1 MKRGALIA
9 ILFLRALA
17 APAQQPTAAPE
28 NPQDAPATTLKV
40 DVKLVNVYVS
50 VLDANGSPVAGLT
63 RDNFRLAEDDEP
75 QKIAVF
81 DREAEQ
87 PLSIVLAI
95 DTSLSTRK
103 DIRLELESARRF
115 VHTILRPV
123 DRLSL
128 YQFDEV
134 VKEMVPFTADL
145 KAIDR
150 GIDGVRVGSAT
161 AVFDAVYLGS
171 EALSGRRGRKVLVIV
186 TDGGDTASQVDYL
199 EARREALTAEALVYS
214 VIIVPIA
221 SSAGRNTGGEH
232 ALIQLSKD
240 TGGKYFYA
248 DTTARLDEVFH
259 KIDEELRTQYLLGY
273 YPSRRVSDSEFRR
286 IEVKVTPPAG
296 SGEMTARHRTGYF
309 TNPSK

>member
-1 MKRGALIA
+1 MKRGVFIYL
-9 ILFLRALA
+9 LLLA
-17 APAQQPTAAPE
+17 VAAWPQQSPSTPD
-28 NPQDAPATTLKV
+28 NPQDAPSTTLKV

-63 RDNFRLAEDDEP
+63 RDNFRLDEDDEQ

-103 DIRLELESARRF
+103 DIHLELDSARRF
-115 VHTILRPV
+115 VHSIMRPV
-123 DRLSL
+123 DKLAL

-134 VKEMVPFTADL
+134 VKELVPFTADV

-150 GIDGVRVGSAT
+150 GIDSVRVGSAT
-161 AVFDAVYLGS
+161 ALYDAVYLGS
-171 EALSGRRGRKVLVIV
+171 ESLNGRRGRKVIVVV
-186 TDGGDTASQVDYL
+186 TDGGDTASQVNYIA
-199 EARREALTAEALVYS
+199 ARREALTAEAIVYS

-232 ALIQLSKD
+232 ALIQMSHD

-248 DTTARLDEVFH
+248 GSPGQLDEVFR
-259 KIDEELRTQYLLGY
+259 KIDEELRTQYLLAY

-286 IEVKVTPPAG
+286 IDVKVTPPTGG
-296 SGEMTARHRTGYF
+296 SEMTARYRTGYF